1 MIANANSIVQ
11 HVTQI
16 KNRIA
21 KHANMNLKISN
32 SSTCICEN
40 TTYFKIISDA
50 SKIVWNEIISV
61 TDTVSAEITNTI
73 ATSITKNCSSKK
85 VTNYYILVSL

>member
-21 KHANMNLKISN
+21 KHVNMNLKISN
-32 SSTCICEN
+32 PSTCICEN

-50 SKIVWNEIISV
+50 SKIVWNEIKSV

-73 ATSITKNCSSKK
+73 ATSITKIVLVKK
-85 VTNYYILVSL
+85 